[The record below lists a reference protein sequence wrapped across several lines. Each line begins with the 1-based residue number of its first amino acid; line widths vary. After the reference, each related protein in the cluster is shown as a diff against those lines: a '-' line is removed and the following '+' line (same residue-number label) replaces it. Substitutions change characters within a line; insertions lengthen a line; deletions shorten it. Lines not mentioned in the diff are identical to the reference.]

1 MMRLDQTL
9 KARVLR
15 KALLCWLLLGGAA
28 VQAQELLL
36 NRSFETPVTPA
47 NGNNFYT
54 TIPNWTVINVNP
66 STQTTPW
73 NVIRPFSG
81 YAGNPT
87 ATPTGGGAQYLD
99 INAASGTM
107 RQTVTITG
115 NGMIDFSGWF
125 SVRDFPQAL
134 SGLIINIRTSGGT
147 LVSTVNTS
155 FASTDPIGLWKRA
168 AAANV
173 PITPGTYIFEVEV
186 PNFANV
192 DLFSLV
198 FKPALTL
205 NKSGVAFSDPIKG
218 TTNPLQIPGGITQY
232 TITATNPG
240 SYTVTSNSV
249 AVIDATPPGLDLV
262 VTDIG
267 GVGSGPAAFVPN
279 TSALTYSFSSLASA
293 TDRIDFSNNGGASYL
308 YTPTANGNGVDPAV
322 THVRIRPG
330 GTMAANSNFTVRL
343 RYRVE

>member
-1 MMRLDQTL
+1 MRLDRTL
-9 KARVLR
+9 KTRVLR
-15 KALLCWLLLGGAA
+15 MALLCWLLLGGAA

-66 STQTTPW
+66 STQTVPW

-81 YAGNPT
+81 YAGNPI
-87 ATPTGGGAQYLD
+87 ATPTGGGVQYLD

-134 SGLIINIRTSGGT
+134 SGLIITIRTSGGT
-147 LVSTVNTS
+147 LVSTVSTS
-155 FASTDPIGLWKRA
+155 FASTDPIGLWKQA

-173 PITPGTYIFEVEV
+173 PITAGTYIFEVEV

-205 NKSGVAFSDPIKG
+205 DKSGVAFSDPVKG

-240 SYTVTSNSV
+240 SYTVTANSI
-249 AVIDATPPGLDLV
+249 AVVDATPPGLDLV
-262 VTDIG
+262 VADIG
-267 GVGSGPAAFVPN
+267 AGGSGPAAFVPG
-279 TSALTYSFSSLASA
+279 SSGLGYSFTSLASGS
-293 TDRIDFSNNGGASYL
+293 DGIEFSNNGGATYV
-308 YTPTANGNGVDPAV
+308 YVPVIGADGTDAAV
-322 THVRIRPG
+322 THVRVRPT
-330 GTMAANSNFTVRL
+330 GTMAANSNFSVRL